1 MFGPFDAPVA
11 APLMGSLQVPPT
23 DDIELALDEIMGAL
37 EGYEHAEEYDSINL
51 WEQNMLSREGR
62 TLRQADIEFE
72 SNLCSPVIDAVNDRL
87 LISSVTATA
96 GADTDTTASDAAT
109 KLVTQIWDANELDTR
124 YRSWNRKALRDGD
137 AYIIVWPDQTPEP
150 GDELS
155 DDRDVTGAGLA
166 TTMPGG
172 VNITYADPRCGR
184 MFYDPENP
192 RRKLF
197 FAQMWEI
204 TLKGEKKPRIR
215 MNLFYP
221 DRIEKWISGQGEQR
235 KSAKT
240 FEPFI
245 DPDLDDDNDY
255 PGSGAD
261 PDNDPSPVSAWP
273 MPNPFGQVP
282 VFHLRTEYE
291 YGNPEHKNAF
301 APQDA
306 LSRLIEMMMVVVEFN
321 GYPQRYAIQEA
332 DSLGTQSIR
341 EDPLAEHS
349 PADRDHDLMEGF
361 STTAITAGAISNETG
376 SNYEANP
383 GAMQVYKGFK
393 EVGSFT
399 TAVPAAFLEPM
410 REFALLISASTSTPI
425 WKFQGL
431 GGQTPSGEALRIAEM
446 PLVTKVTDRM
456 NMLGGTWRDVCEFA
470 LLILGYTAKIAVQW
484 ANPATSDL
492 AEVWQLVKLK
502 IELGVPRDVALMQ
515 AGVSEAEA
523 QEWAKT
529 YADVFAEAEYQQ
541 GRARMYI
548 AQADLLTQ
556 QAVAA
561 KIANGVPQDVALIE
575 SGYDEATVNEWF
587 AEREQ
592 ELSFGRKVQLFQQVT
607 QGLQQLGMAVGLGIL
622 EKEGANAI
630 VSALFGEMMPEIPA
644 AMLEIEPGDDDTPD
658 NAAFPGQPPFP
669 DRPPLPD
676 DQQGVTALLPPGGS
690 PAGAPLPT
698 GTPAAVHIPMQ
709 DQ

>member
-1 MFGPFDAPVA
+1 MSVPYDVIA
-11 APLMGSLQVPPT
+11 APMMGSFQLPPT
-23 DDIELALDEIMGAL
+23 DDIELALAEITGAL
-37 EGYEHAEEYDSINL
+37 DAYDHAEEYDSINL

-96 GADTDTTASDAAT
+96 GADTDTAASDAAT
-109 KLVTQIWDANELDTR
+109 KLVTQVWDTNELDTR

-137 AYIIVWPDQTPEP
+137 AYIIVWPDQSPEP
-150 GDELS
+150 GAELS
-155 DDRDVTGAGLA
+155 GDIDEVPAAG
-166 TTMPGG
+166 PVGG
-172 VNITYADPRCGR
+172 VNITYADPRNCR

-197 FAQMWEI
+197 FAQRWEFTI
-204 TLKGEKKPRIR
+204 PGEKKPRVR

-221 DRIEKWISGQGEQR
+221 DRIEKWISGPGDRQ
-235 KSAKT
+235 KSAKE
-240 FEPFI
+240 FKPFL
-245 DPDLDDDNDY
+245 DPDRDDDNDY

-261 PDNDPSPVSAWP
+261 PDNDPAPAASWP
-273 MPNPFGQVP
+273 MPNPYGQVP
-282 VFHLRTEYE
+282 VFHLRTAYE
-291 YGNPEHKNAF
+291 YGDPEHKNAF

-349 PADRDHDLMEGF
+349 PADRDHDFTETAL
-361 STTAITAGAISNETG
+361 STTSVVGGAISNETG

-393 EVGSFT
+393 EVGAFT
-399 TAVPAAFLEPM
+399 TATPVAFLEPM

-446 PLVTKVTDRM
+446 PLVQKAMDRM
-456 NMLGGTWRDVCEFA
+456 AMFGGTWRDVMEFA
-470 LLILGYTAKIAVQW
+470 LAILGHTANVVVQW

-515 AGVSEAEA
+515 AGVSEAQA
-523 QEWAKT
+523 QEWAQT

-561 KIANGVPQDVALIE
+561 KIANGVPQAIALIE
-575 SGYDEATVNEWF
+575 AGYPEADVRSWF
-587 AEREQ
+587 ADREQ
-592 ELSFGRKVQLFQQVT
+592 ELSLGRKVQMFGQIT
-607 QGLQQLGMAVGLGIL
+607 MGLQQLGVAVNTDIISQ
-622 EKEGANAI
+622 EAANAVVAELFSELLPDI
-630 VSALFGEMMPEIPA
+630 PETAFDVEPVSGVA
-644 AMLEIEPGDDDTPD
+644 AGTPHPGGLR
-658 NAAFPGQPPFP
+658 FPS
-669 DRPPLPD
+669 DAPLPQ
-676 DQQGVTALLPPGGS
+676 DQQGLRDLLPPSGDVPS
-690 PAGAPLPT
+690 LPT
-698 GTPAAVHIPMQ
+698 GTPREVHIPFE

>member
-1 MFGPFDAPVA
+1 MYGPYDAPGA
-11 APLMGSLQVPPT
+11 PPLMGSFQAPPT
-23 DDIELALDEIMGAL
+23 DDIELALGEIMGAL
-37 EGYEHAEEYDSINL
+37 DAYDHAEEYDSINL

-62 TLRQADIEFE
+62 TLRQSDIEFE

-96 GADTDTTASDAAT
+96 GADTDTASSDAAT
-109 KLVTQIWDANELDTR
+109 KLVTQVWDANELDTR

-137 AYIIVWPDQTPEP
+137 AYIIVWPDQDPEP

-155 DDRDVTGAGLA
+155 NDRDVTGAGLG
-166 TTMPGG
+166 TTLPGG
-172 VNITYADPRCGR
+172 VNITYANPRKCR

-197 FAQMWEI
+197 FAQMWEF
-204 TLKGEKKPRIR
+204 TVAGEKKPRIR

-221 DRIEKWISGQGEQR
+221 DRIEKWMSGPGDRQKIARE
-235 KSAKT
+235 
-240 FEPFI
+240 FEPYL
-245 DPDLDDDNDY
+245 DPDLDNDNDY

-261 PDNDPSPVSAWP
+261 PDNDPAPTAQWP
-273 MPNPFGQVP
+273 MPNPYGRVP
-282 VFHLRTEYE
+282 VFHLRTAYE
-291 YGNPEHKNAF
+291 YGDPEHKNAF

-321 GYPQRYAIQEA
+321 GYPQRYALQEA

-349 PADRDHDLMEGF
+349 PADHDHDLMEGF

-393 EVGSFT
+393 EVGAFS
-399 TAVPAAFLEPM
+399 TAVPQAFLEPM

-431 GGQTPSGEALRIAEM
+431 GGQTPSGEALKIAEM
-446 PLVTKVTDRM
+446 PLVQKVSDRM
-456 NMLGGTWRDVCEFA
+456 AMFGGTWRDVCEFA
-470 LLILGYTAKIAVQW
+470 LVVLGYSATVAVQW

-492 AEVWQLVKLK
+492 AEVWELVKLK

-575 SGYDEATVNEWF
+575 SGYSEADVRGWF
-587 AEREQ
+587 ADREQ
-592 ELSFGRKVQLFQQVT
+592 ELSLGRKIQMFGQIT
-607 QGLQQLGMAVGLGIL
+607 QGLQQLGMAVGTDIISL
-622 EKEGANAI
+622 ESANAI
-630 VSALFGEMMPEIPA
+630 VAELFSDLLPDIPEAMFAVDPEEQAPPAL
-644 AMLEIEPGDDDTPD
+644 PGGP
-658 NAAFPGQPPFP
+658 QPPFP
-669 DRPPLPD
+669 QGDVLPA
-676 DQQGVTALLPPGGS
+676 DQEGLGALLPPVGADSTLPNGGQ
-690 PAGAPLPT
+690 PPGR
-698 GTPAAVHIPMQ
+698 IPFE